1 MRTIYRNSEKM
12 IVGTFRNKTAVLF
25 LTGLVLLAC
34 LLPHAPVHAQ
44 PTPIEVLQGM
54 SDRVIAIV
62 DADPDILNDKARMR
76 AVAEEI
82 VVPNVDFVLFS
93 KWVLGK
99 NWRKASPEQRDI
111 FIAEFRELM
120 INTYISSITRDDYQ
134 NQKIRYKPL
143 RKSNDPD
150 KVVVE
155 AEVIPPNG
163 PIVEVQFR
171 MHLADSG
178 WMVYDVVVEGVSLVA
193 THRSS
198 FSSIIRDKGIDGLI
212 SMLEEQNANKASS
225 SASTSPPPRGFPKVE

>member
-1 MRTIYRNSEKM
+1 MRTIYRKNEKL
-12 IVGTFRNKTAVLF
+12 VVWTFWNRTAARF
-25 LTGLVLLAC
+25 LSGLVLLAC
-34 LLPHAPVHAQ
+34 LLPYAPVHAQ

-54 SDRVIAIV
+54 SDRIIAIV

-76 AVAEEI
+76 AVADEI
-82 VVPNVDFVLFS
+82 VVPHVDFVLFS

-99 NWRKASPEQRDI
+99 NWRKANPEQREI

-120 INTYISSITRDDYQ
+120 INSYISSITRDDYQ
-134 NQKIRYKPL
+134 NQTIRYKPL

-155 AEVIPPNG
+155 ADVTPSNG

-198 FSSIIRDKGIDGLI
+198 FSNIIRDKGIDGLI
-212 SMLEEQNANKASS
+212 SMLEEQNKNKQST
-225 SASTSPPPRGFPKVE
+225 SASAPPRGFPIK

>member
-1 MRTIYRNSEKM
+1 MIAGASRNRAA
-12 IVGTFRNKTAVLF
+12 TLF
-25 LTGLVLLAC
+25 LSGLVLLAC
-34 LLPHAPVHAQ
+34 LLPHAPAYAQ
-44 PTPIEVLQGM
+44 QTPIEVLQGM

-76 AVAEEI
+76 DMADEI

-99 NWRKASPEQRDI
+99 NWRKANPEQRDI

-120 INTYISSITRDDYQ
+120 INSYIGSITRDDYQ
-134 NQKIRYKPL
+134 NQTIRYKPP
-143 RKSNDPD
+143 RKSNDPN

-155 AEVIPPNG
+155 ANVEQPNG
-163 PIVEVQFR
+163 PIVEVRFR

-178 WMVYDVVVEGVSLVA
+178 WMVYDVVIEGVSLVA

-198 FSSIIRDKGIDGLI
+198 FSNIIRNKGIDGLI
-212 SMLEEQNANKASS
+212 TMLEQQNKDKAST
-225 SASTSPPPRGFPKVE
+225 SASTNP